1 VDLRIGGRELTQL
14 WRFLSCV
21 APEEGCALLLG
32 DRRSGGTAAGVA
44 AGSADGKPQVWR
56 LRRIWP
62 CLNVWEPAGERRRRF
77 AIDPREQL
85 LAQRWSRQRGLEVL
99 GAAHSHPQ
107 TPPLPSVTD
116 RALCFTP
123 GLMLIL
129 GRSPGGSSQ
138 LGCWW
143 LSERGSARR
152 LMWKMED

>member
-14 WRFLSCV
+14 RRILTCV

-32 DRRSGGTAAGVA
+32 DRRGGGAQRAAAASAAGQ
-44 AGSADGKPQVWR
+44 PRLWH

-62 CLNVWEPAGERRRRF
+62 CLNVWQPAGERRRRF

-85 LAQRWSRQRGLEVL
+85 LAQRWARLRGLEVL

-107 TPPLPSVTD
+107 TPPWPSPTD
-116 RALCFTP
+116 RALCFSP

-129 GRSPGGSSQ
+129 GRDQGGGPQ

-143 LSERGSARR
+143 LSERGTARR

>member
-14 WRFLSCV
+14 RRFLSCV

-32 DRRSGGTAAGVA
+32 DRRNGGSAAGVA
-44 AGSADGKPQVWR
+44 AGSADRKPQVWR

-107 TPPLPSVTD
+107 TSPLPSVTD

-129 GRSPGGSSQ
+129 GRSPGGGSQ

-143 LSERGSARR
+143 LSERGTARR